1 MGGSGSTAQ
10 IRVNI
15 GGKAKIF
22 RFSSCFLLTY
32 AYLCAKIIQY
42 ENKINMSYGLLKG
55 KRGVI
60 FGALNEQS
68 IAWKVAVKAVEE
80 GATITLSNTA
90 IAIRMGQ
97 VDQLGKQLECEVI
110 PADATSYED
119 LQEVFRRSVEVL
131 GGKIDFV
138 LHSIGMSPN
147 VRKGRTYDDLDYSM
161 LDKTLNISAI
171 SFHKM
176 IQAAKKQDAIAEYG
190 SIVALTYMA
199 AQRTMYGYNDMADAK
214 ALLESIA
221 RSFGYIYGRE
231 HHVRINTISQ
241 SPTMTTAGSG
251 VKGMDRLFDFAN
263 RMSPLGNASADDCAD
278 YCVVMFSDL
287 TRKVTMQN
295 LFHDGGFSS
304 MGMSLRAMATYEKGL
319 EEYMDENGNIIY
331 G

>member
-1 MGGSGSTAQ
+1 
-10 IRVNI
+10 
-15 GGKAKIF
+15 
-22 RFSSCFLLTY
+22 
-32 AYLCAKIIQY
+32 
-42 ENKINMSYGLLKG
+42 MSYNLLKG
-55 KRGVI
+55 KRGII

-80 GATITLSNTA
+80 GATITLSNTPM
-90 IAIRMGQ
+90 AIRMGQ
-97 VDQLGKQLECEVI
+97 VDALAQQLGCEVI
-110 PADATSYED
+110 AADVTSVED
-119 LQEVFRRSVEVL
+119 LEEVFRRSQEVL

-147 VRKGRTYDDLDYSM
+147 VRKKRTYDDLDYSM
-161 LDKTLNISAI
+161 LDKTLDISAI
-171 SFHKM
+171 SFHTM
-176 IQAAKKQDAIAEYG
+176 IQVAKKQNAIADYG

-199 AQRTMYGYNDMADAK
+199 AQRTMFGYNDMADAK

-231 HHVRINTISQ
+231 HNVRVNTISQ

-251 VKGMDRLFDFAN
+251 VKGMDKLFDFAN
-263 RMSPLGNASADDCAD
+263 RMSPLGNASADECAD
-278 YCVVMFSDL
+278 YCIVMFSDL

-295 LFHDGGFSS
+295 LYHDGGFSS
-304 MGMSLRAMATYEKGL
+304 MGMSLRAMATYQKGL

>member
-1 MGGSGSTAQ
+1 
-10 IRVNI
+10 
-15 GGKAKIF
+15 
-22 RFSSCFLLTY
+22 
-32 AYLCAKIIQY
+32 
-42 ENKINMSYGLLKG
+42 MSYGLLKG
-55 KRGVI
+55 KRGII

-97 VDQLGKQLECEVI
+97 VNDLAKRLNCEVI
-110 PADATSYED
+110 AADATSYED
-119 LQEVFRRSVEVL
+119 LQEVFRRSQEVL

-147 VRKGRTYDDLDYSM
+147 VRKGRTYDDLDYNM
-161 LDKTLNISAI
+161 LGKTLDISAI

-176 IQAAKKQDAIAEYG
+176 LQAAKKQDAIAEYG
-190 SIVALTYMA
+190 SILALTYMA
-199 AQRTMYGYNDMADAK
+199 AQRTMFGYNDMADAK

-251 VKGMDRLFDFAN
+251 IKGMDRLFDFAN
-263 RMSPLGNASADDCAD
+263 RMSPLGNASADECAD
-278 YCVVMFSDL
+278 YCIVMFSDL

-295 LFHDGGFSS
+295 LFHDGGFSR

-319 EEYMDENGNIIY
+319 EEYMDENGNLIY